1 MTENQIPD
9 VVIGRLPIYLLKLNQ
24 LLREGQKVVSSAQ
37 LAEMIGIPATQI
49 RKDLSWF
56 GGFGKQGSGYDVVHL
71 LDQLNTILNLN
82 RIWQVV
88 LVGAGN
94 LGKAVV
100 EYDGFRRKGFE
111 ICAVFDNEPKRI
123 GSQIGHLF
131 VQDVE
136 NLAAYVKENDILVA
150 ALAVPASAAPG
161 VADLLVKAGVR
172 AILNYAPVTLRLP
185 KEVAVSYV
193 DPVLSLQKMTYYL
206 PRQN

>member
-24 LLREGQKVVSSAQ
+24 LLRDGAKVVSSAQ
-37 LAEMIGIPATQI
+37 LAEMVGIPATQI
-49 RKDLSWF
+49 RKDFSWF
-56 GGFGKQGSGYDVVHL
+56 GGFGKQGSGYDVIHL
-71 LDQLNTILNLN
+71 LDQLKLILNLD

-88 LVGAGN
+88 VVGAGN

-111 ICAVFDNEPKRI
+111 ICAVFDNEPDRI
-123 GSQIGHLF
+123 GNQVGHLV

-136 NLAAYVKENDILVA
+136 GLESFVQDNQVFVA
-150 ALAVPASAAPG
+150 ALTVPASAAPA
-161 VADLLVKAGVR
+161 VADMLVKAGVR

-185 KEVAVSYV
+185 KEVEVSYI
-193 DPVLSLQKMTYYL
+193 DPVLSLQRMTYYL
-206 PRQN
+206 PR